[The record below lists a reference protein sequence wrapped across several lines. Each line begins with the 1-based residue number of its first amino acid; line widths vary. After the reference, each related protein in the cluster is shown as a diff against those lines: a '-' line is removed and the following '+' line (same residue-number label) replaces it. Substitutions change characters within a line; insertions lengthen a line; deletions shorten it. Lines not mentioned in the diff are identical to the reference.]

1 MVCAMY
7 SVSRVACI
15 RAGRL
20 YEDRELNDLRRD
32 EETCVSRWVSTTESR
47 ADGADVDV
55 VDERV
60 EAEALEGMVV
70 EISV

>member
-7 SVSRVACI
+7 SVSSVACI
-15 RAGRL
+15 SAASE
-20 YEDRELNDLRRD
+20 YEDRELNDFRR
-32 EETCVSRWVSTTESR
+32 EEEICVSRCVSTTESR
-47 ADGADVDV
+47 ADGADADV

-60 EAEALEGMVV
+60 EAKALDGIVV